1 MTHDTDDVDKF
12 IAQWQRE
19 WPELD
24 VSPMGTLGRI
34 NRLSRLMAPHIEQL
48 FAEYGLERGEFDVLA
63 TLKRSSP
70 EHRLTPTELFNALM
84 ITSGGLTH
92 RLKRLEKAGLVRRV
106 PSVEDRR
113 SLLVELTSEGHDKVV
128 AAFEK
133 DMALEASWLEALTD
147 EQRKQLETLLRLLAK
162 AFPGPDEAE
171 ALKPPP

>member
-1 MTHDTDDVDKF
+1 MTDDIDEVDRF

-24 VSPMGTLGRI
+24 LSPMGTLGRI
-34 NRLSRLMAPHIEQL
+34 NRLSKMMTPHIEQL
-48 FAEYGLERGEFDVLA
+48 FAKYGLERGEFDVLA
-63 TLKRSSP
+63 TLKRSGP

-113 SLLVELTSEGHDKVV
+113 SLLVELTAEGHHKVV
-128 AAFEK
+128 AAFEE
-133 DMALEASWLEALTD
+133 DMALEASWLERLSVD
-147 EQRKQLETLLRLLAK
+147 QRNDLETLLRLLAK
-162 AFPGPDEAE
+162 SIPGPDGAE
-171 ALKPPP
+171 SSKPPP